1 MSETKKFNTKEK
13 KIYRGITR
21 KNFRNK
27 LIKIYPK
34 CKHDGKLVNKEDDR
48 YKNDQITYGEMNY
61 NGIEILYKYLNNKY
75 KNNKLS
81 IFLDV
86 GSGRGKLC
94 MYMGS
99 YQKIKKSIGIELVE
113 ERHQNAVELLNKL
126 PKKYS
131 KNVELFNGNILNK
144 DLTKIITEPTFIW
157 WSNLCFD
164 SDKIEEIYAKLK
176 SEIPSKSIL
185 CCSKT
190 IINGNLA
197 GEIKIPMSWR
207 EDSNVL
213 IYEL

>member
-1 MSETKKFNTKEK
+1 MK
-13 KIYRGITR
+13 KISQNI
-21 KNFRNK
+21 NSNK
-27 LIKIYPK
+27 
-34 CKHDGKLVNKEDDR
+34 
-48 YKNDQITYGEMNY
+48 
-61 NGIEILYKYLNNKY
+61 
-75 KNNKLS
+75 
-81 IFLDV
+81 
-86 GSGRGKLC
+86 
-94 MYMGS
+94 
-99 YQKIKKSIGIELVE
+99 
-113 ERHQNAVELLNKL
+113 NAVELLNKL